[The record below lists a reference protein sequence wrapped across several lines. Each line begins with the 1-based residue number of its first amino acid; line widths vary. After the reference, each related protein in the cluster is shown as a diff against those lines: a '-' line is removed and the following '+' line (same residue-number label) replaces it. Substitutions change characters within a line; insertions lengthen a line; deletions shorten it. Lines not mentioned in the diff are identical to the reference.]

1 MAKSTEESALGF
13 PRAMAPQHFAELH
26 RQGDLLPGSLRSV
39 VMEEMVAWRR
49 QRTRKEWKKLEFFFV
64 GGACEPQKKTTLLSI
79 ESWLDPYN
87 GLRFLK

>member
-64 GGACEPQKKTTLLSI
+64 GGACEPQKKKQLYFPLNPGWI
-79 ESWLDPYN
+79 LIMVY
-87 GLRFLK
+87 GF